1 MKNMTNY
8 PKMIVKLRVKMNI
21 SQEDLAKKLGVSFQ
35 SVNRW
40 ENGKTLP
47 NYKTLKQI
55 EGLCQKHNLN
65 FEDIRRSIIEQ
76 EGERQ

>member
-1 MKNMTNY
+1 MQFCEIIKQ
-8 PKMIVKLRVKMNI
+8 LRQHI
-21 SQEDLAKKLGVSFQ
+21 LLSQEDFGKELGVTFAT
-35 SVNRW
+35 VNRW

>member
-1 MKNMTNY
+1 MQFCEIIKQ
-8 PKMIVKLRVKMNI
+8 LRQHI
-21 SQEDLAKKLGVSFQ
+21 LLSQEDFGKELGVTFAT
-35 SVNRW
+35 VNRW
-40 ENGKTLP
+40 EYGKTLP